1 MMDKDYILEN
11 GILEIYLLSEFNE
24 TEQIEVE
31 RAINTNS
38 ELESIFI
45 DLEANFEKLAFEN
58 AINPPPAV
66 KDNLIQSIGTKII
79 PLQKTKYLRT
89 YLGIASGIAAC
100 LFIGF
105 IWLYTNLDQTKKQLQ
120 IVENQKLQFS
130 EEINGL
136 NSKIETADKL
146 LDMIS
151 SPDVEQYVVKGNS
164 LAPDAQIVN
173 YINHKEKLVVIN
185 TKSLPMLDDEH
196 DYQMW
201 ADVEGKM
208 INMGLISKNASLVV
222 MNYIEKAE
230 SLNITIEPEGGSD
243 NPNVAQLIG
252 NVYL

>member
-1 MMDKDYILEN
+1 MDKDYILEN
-11 GILEIYLLSEFNE
+11 GILELYLLSELNE
-24 TEQIEVE
+24 TEQVAVE
-31 RAINTNS
+31 HAINFLS
-38 ELESIFI
+38 DLKSIFTE
-45 DLEANFEKLAFEN
+45 LEANFEKLAFEN
-58 AINPPPAV
+58 AINPPQAV
-66 KDNLIQSIGTKII
+66 KDNLTQSLVRTKII
-79 PLQKTKYLRT
+79 PLQKTKSLRT
-89 YLGIASGIAAC
+89 YLGIASEIAAC
-100 LFIGF
+100 LLIGF
-105 IWLYTNLDQTKKQLQ
+105 IWLYLNLDQTKKQLQ

-130 EEINGL
+130 KEINGL

-151 SPDVEQYVVKGNS
+151 SSDVKQYVVKGNS

-185 TKSLPMLDDEH
+185 TKSLPILDNEH

-230 SLNITIEPEGGSD
+230 SLNITIEPKGGSD
-243 NPNVAQLIG
+243 NPNVAQLVG
-252 NVYL
+252 NVKL